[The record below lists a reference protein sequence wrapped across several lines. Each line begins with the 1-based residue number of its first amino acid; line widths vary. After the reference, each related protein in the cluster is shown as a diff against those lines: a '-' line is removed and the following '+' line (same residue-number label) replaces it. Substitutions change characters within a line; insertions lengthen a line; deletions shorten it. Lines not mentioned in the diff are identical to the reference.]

1 MVYSKM
7 KLIIHIG
14 YPKTATTTLQ
24 HKIFYELY
32 KQNKI
37 NFLGKTL
44 LGFNKAQSILEY
56 IMLNKKIDSNIELSE
71 NKINVISEELLSSTF
86 LYYLDKKK
94 NIIYLSL
101 PQMAYR
107 TYKLFSKYNSVI
119 VLSIRNHSDL
129 IYSLYMQAYIT
140 HFRYFTD
147 LNTPEKF
154 LNHLFNKTEKY
165 IPFFEMFYFSNVLD
179 SYAEYF
185 GKENMEIFFYEDLVN
200 KEKIYYE
207 KWAKLLNMNVD
218 VIENLFETKENVKK
232 KGKKGYIVELDY
244 GYLLSAF
251 LHEIGL
257 IKIYSKLRDNFII
270 RSVSK
275 NIYAILKRRIK
286 EKIEFEKFDDVTKQK
301 IREFFKEDILK
312 VAEKYDLDMNKLK
325 KYGYI

>member
-1 MVYSKM
+1 M
-7 KLIIHIG
+7 KLLIHIG

-44 LGFNKAQSILEY
+44 LGFNKAQDMLEH
-56 IMLNKKIDSNIELSE
+56 IMLNKKIDSNIKLSE

-86 LYYLDKKK
+86 WYLDRNKD
-94 NIIYLSL
+94 IIYLSL
-101 PQMAYR
+101 SDMAYR
-107 TYKLFSKYNSVI
+107 AYMSFKDYKSVKKI
-119 VLSIRNHSDL
+119 ILSIRNYPDL
-129 IYSLYMQAYIT
+129 IYSFYVENYISN
-140 HFRYFTD
+140 FRYFDD
-147 LNTPEKF
+147 LNTPQKF
-154 LNHLFNKTEKY
+154 LEHLFNNTEKY
-165 IPFFEMFYFSNVLD
+165 TPFFEMFYFSNVLD
-179 SYAEYF
+179 SYAKYF

-232 KGKKGYIVELDY
+232 KGKKGYIIELDY

-251 LHEIGL
+251 LHETGL
-257 IKIYSKLRDNFII
+257 IKIYSKVRDNFII

-275 NIYAILKRRIK
+275 NIYTILKRRIK